1 VDGGAVRG
9 KLERVAVAARNE
21 HGTAALFFL
30 WGSGGEKIIRL
41 EARRFCILEA
51 ACGGRDETIWSR
63 STMACD
69 MAQWSAL
76 HAPVLITDELCISVI
91 TLAPFATL
99 YHWDL
104 PQALQDKN
112 KGWQSR
118 DTAKAF
124 ADYAGYVAEKLSD
137 RVHHFLGGRELSTSP
152 PA

>member
-1 VDGGAVRG
+1 MDGGAVRG

-76 HAPVLITDELCISVI
+76 HAPVLITDEQRAVYIGDNSNPLLELDEPKRAVLMTPRDRRGERCFAIPISMW
-91 TLAPFATL
+91 F
-99 YHWDL
+99 
-104 PQALQDKN
+104 
-112 KGWQSR
+112 
-118 DTAKAF
+118 
-124 ADYAGYVAEKLSD
+124 
-137 RVHHFLGGRELSTSP
+137 
-152 PA
+152 